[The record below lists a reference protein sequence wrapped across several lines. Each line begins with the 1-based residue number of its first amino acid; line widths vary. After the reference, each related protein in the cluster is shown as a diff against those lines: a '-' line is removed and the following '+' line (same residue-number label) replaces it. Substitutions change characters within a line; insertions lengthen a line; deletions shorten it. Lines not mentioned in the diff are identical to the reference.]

1 MKSLLSRLALL
12 GLVTLAAFLLT
23 SCAPKKSRILHVY
36 IWSDYL
42 ADGLVE
48 EFAAANDCEVVLDYY
63 DSNEVLYAK
72 LKGGATG
79 YDVVFPS
86 SYFVRMMAEDGLLQK
101 LDHDNIPNIK
111 NLDPIFV
118 GQVSIDKKMTYSIP
132 YMTGATGIA
141 YRKDEVT
148 DFEPS
153 WRIFERSDLAGR
165 MTLLDDPREVLGSA
179 LKVLGHSLNT
189 TNSVHIEA
197 AADLVIEWKKNIA
210 QFASESN
217 KAGIASKEFY
227 VVQAWG
233 GDIQQIIDEN
243 GDDNLA
249 FALPAEGF
257 PMWEDTMA
265 IPAGADNVELAE
277 KFINFLHDPVIA
289 ARNIEFN
296 SYLCPNWASYNHLS
310 EEVLQNPIVIIP
322 RETMAKGEQ
331 IQDIREH
338 LAKYTAAWDR
348 VKSAN

>member
-1 MKSLLSRLALL
+1 MRSSLPRFISI
-12 GLVTLAAFLLT
+12 GLTVVLTAFLLT
-23 SCAPKKSRILHVY
+23 SCAPKKPVLHVY

-48 EFAAANDCEVVLDYY
+48 EFAAANDCEVIVDVY
-63 DSNEVLYAK
+63 DSNEVMHAK

-86 SYFVRMMAEDGLLQK
+86 SYVVRIMAEEGLLQK
-101 LDHDNIPNIK
+101 LNHANIPNIK

-118 GQVSIDKKMTYSIP
+118 GTVSIDKKMVYSIP

-141 YRKDEVT
+141 YRSDEVSNF
-148 DFEPS
+148 DPS
-153 WRIFERSDLAGR
+153 WTMFERQDLAGR
-165 MTLLDDPREVLGSA
+165 MTLLDDYREVLGSA

-189 TNSVHIEA
+189 TDEAAIEA
-197 AADLVIEWKKNIA
+197 AADLVIEWKRNIA
-210 QFASESN
+210 QFASEAF
-217 KAGIASKEFY
+217 KAGIASKEFH

-233 GDIQQIIDEN
+233 GDIQQIIDANEDPN
-243 GDDNLA
+243 IA
-249 FALPAEGF
+249 FSLPREGF

-265 IPAGADNVELAE
+265 IPTGADNVELAE
-277 KFINFLHDPVIA
+277 KFMNFLHDPVIA

-296 SYLCPNWASYNHLS
+296 SYLCPNWASYRHLS

-322 RETMAKGEQ
+322 KDLLKKGEQ
-331 IQDIREH
+331 IQDIGEH

-348 VKSAN
+348 VKAAN

>member
-1 MKSLLSRLALL
+1 MKTLLPRIVLAS
-12 GLVTLAAFLLT
+12 LAALIAFCLT
-23 SCAPKKSRILHVY
+23 SCAPKKPVLHVY

-42 ADGLVE
+42 ADGLIE
-48 EFAAANDCEVVLDYY
+48 EFAAANDCEVVVDHY
-63 DSNEVLYAK
+63 DSNEVLHAK

-86 SYFVRMMAEDGLLQK
+86 SYMVRLMAEDGLLQK
-101 LDHDNIPNIK
+101 LDHERIPNIK

-118 GQVSIDKKMTYSIP
+118 GRVSIDRKMVYSIP

-141 YRKDEVT
+141 YRTDEVT
-148 DFEPS
+148 DFDAS
-153 WRIFERSDLAGR
+153 WTMFSRSELAGR
-165 MTLLDDPREVLGSA
+165 MTLLDDVREVLGAA
-179 LKVLGHSLNT
+179 LKTLGHSLNT
-189 TNSVHIEA
+189 TDEVAIEA

-210 QFASESN
+210 QFASEAF
-217 KAGIASKEFY
+217 KAGIASKEFH

-233 GDIQQIIDEN
+233 GDIQQIIDAN
-243 GDDNLA
+243 NDPHIA
-249 FALPAEGF
+249 FALPREGF

-265 IPAGADNVELAE
+265 IPTGADNVELAE

-322 RETMAKGEQ
+322 KDLLSKGEQ
-331 IQDIREH
+331 IQDIGED

-348 VKSAN
+348 VKAAN

>member
-1 MKSLLSRLALL
+1 MKSRLTHFPILGLLLL
-12 GLVTLAAFLLT
+12 GLLAFT
-23 SCAPKKSRILHVY
+23 SCAPKQRVLHIY
-36 IWSDYL
+36 IWSDYM
-42 ADGLVE
+42 AEGLFD
-48 EFAAANDCEVVLDYY
+48 EFAAANDCEVVVDYY

-79 YDVVFPS
+79 YDLVFPS
-86 SYFVRMMAEDGLLQK
+86 SYFVRMMAEDGLLQQ
-101 LDHDNIPNIK
+101 LNHDNIPNIK

-118 GQVSIDKKMTYSIP
+118 GRVSIDKKMVYSIP

-141 YRKDEVT
+141 YRKDEVA
-148 DFEPS
+148 DFEAS
-153 WRIFERSDLAGR
+153 WRIFEREDLAGR

-179 LKVLGHSLNT
+179 LMVLGHSLNS
-189 TNSVHIEA
+189 TNEDHIEA
-197 AADLVIEWKKNIA
+197 AADLVIEWKRNIA

-243 GDDNLA
+243 EDENLA

-277 KFINFLHDPVIA
+277 KFINFLHDPEIA

-296 SYLCPNWASYNHLS
+296 SYLCPNWAAYRHLS
-310 EEVLQNPIVIIP
+310 EETLQNPIVIIP
-322 RETMAKGEQ
+322 KDILAKGEQ
-331 IQDIREH
+331 IQDIGAH

>member
-1 MKSLLSRLALL
+1 MKSFLQRLPLL
-12 GLVTLAAFLLT
+12 GLLIGTTLMLT
-23 SCAPKKSRILHVY
+23 SCAPKRDRVLHIY

-48 EFAAANDCEVVLDYY
+48 EFAAANDCEVVIDYY

-72 LKGGATG
+72 IKGGATG
-79 YDVVFPS
+79 YDLVFPS
-86 SYFVRMMAEDGLLQK
+86 SYFVRMMAEEGLLQR
-101 LDHDNIPNIK
+101 LNHNNIPNIK
-111 NLDPIFV
+111 NIDPLFV
-118 GQVSIDKKMTYSIP
+118 GRVSIDKKMVHSIP

-141 YRKDEVT
+141 YRKDEVE

-153 WRIFERSDLAGR
+153 WRVFERTDLAGR
-165 MTLLDDPREVLGSA
+165 MTLLDDPREVLGAA
-179 LKVLGHSLNT
+179 LMVLGHSLNT
-189 TNSVHIEA
+189 TNENHIEA
-197 AADLVIEWKKNIA
+197 AADLVIEWKQNIA
-210 QFASESN
+210 QFASEAN

-233 GDIQQIIDEN
+233 GDIQQIINEN
-243 GDDNLA
+243 GDENLV
-249 FALPAEGF
+249 FALPEEGF

-265 IPAGADNVELAE
+265 IPTGADNVELAE

-296 SYLCPNWASYNHLS
+296 SYLCPNWAAYNHLS
-310 EEVLQNPIVIIP
+310 EETLENPIVIIP
-322 RETMAKGEQ
+322 KELLGRGKQ
-331 IQDIREH
+331 IQDVREH